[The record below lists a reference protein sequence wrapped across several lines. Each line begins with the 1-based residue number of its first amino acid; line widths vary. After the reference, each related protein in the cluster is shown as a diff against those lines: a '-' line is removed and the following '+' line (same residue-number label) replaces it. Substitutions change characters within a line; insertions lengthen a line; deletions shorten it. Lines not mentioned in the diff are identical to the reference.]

1 MQYGYD
7 RTRKKDLGIKYV
19 LYALA
24 AILIAFFHVV
34 LSNLI
39 AIGGI
44 TPNLMIIL
52 VVWITLKRGQ
62 FVGLFAGF
70 LGGMI
75 YDIVTMDVI
84 GTNALSQTVMAFV
97 TGFFYREGK
106 EEHTVKSMKF
116 LGILFFACLVHN
128 LIYYFF
134 YIKLSDLSFWNF
146 FFKYG
151 IAGSLYTTVIG
162 IFAMFIKIPGRQINI

>member
-1 MQYGYD
+1 MQYGYE
-7 RTRKKDLGIKYV
+7 RTKTRDLGIKYV

-24 AILIAFFHVV
+24 AVLIGFFHVV

-62 FVGLFAGF
+62 FVGIIAGF
-70 LGGMI
+70 LGGLI
-75 YDIVTMDVI
+75 FDTITMDVI
-84 GTNALSQTVMAFV
+84 GTNALSQTVMAFM
-97 TGFFYREGK
+97 TGFFYHEGK
-106 EEHTVKSMKF
+106 EELTVRSMKF
-116 LGILFFACLVHN
+116 LGILFLAAFVHN
-128 LIYYFF
+128 IIYYFF
-134 YIKLSDLSFWNF
+134 YIKLSDLSFLNF
-146 FFKYG
+146 FLKYG

-162 IFAMFIKIPGRQINI
+162 IFAMFIKIPGR